1 MLTKP
6 FVTVMILLLLLAY
19 LGALAVST
27 AHLSQL
33 YALFNAGLPYSV
45 SIGLAVAL
53 EAVALLFSAISTSY
67 QIQNGWTALILDRY
81 KTIRGPLVKVEMEP

>member
-1 MLTKP
+1 LLSRR
-6 FVTVMILLLLLAY
+6 FVTSMILMLILAY

-33 YALFNAGLPYSV
+33 YALFNAGLPYWV

-53 EAVALLFSAISTSY
+53 EAVAFLFSIISTSY
-67 QIQNGWTALILDRY
+67 ALRLIPAQ
-81 KTIRGPLVKVEMEP
+81 GPPVEEGVTGQ

>member
-1 MLTKP
+1 
-6 FVTVMILLLLLAY
+6 MILMLILAY

-33 YALFNAGLPYSV
+33 YALFNAGLPYWV

-53 EAVALLFSAISTSY
+53 EAVAFLFSIISTSL
-67 QIQNGWTALILDRY
+67 GKRAGPWAAWASTSALM
-81 KTIRGPLVKVEMEP
+81 LV